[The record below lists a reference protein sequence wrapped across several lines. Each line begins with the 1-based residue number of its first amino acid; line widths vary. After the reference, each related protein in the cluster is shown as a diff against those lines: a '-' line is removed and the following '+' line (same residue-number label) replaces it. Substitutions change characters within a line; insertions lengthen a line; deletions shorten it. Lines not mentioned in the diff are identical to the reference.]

1 MCIRD
6 RGRITTVATVRAQPD
21 APSIPAT
28 PEHPYLRG
36 LAVDA
41 SGVMYVADSAD
52 ARVMK
57 IAPDGKVTTLLQLRS
72 PWSPT
77 GIALFDSDV
86 YVLEFLHTAR
96 DVRRDW
102 MPRVRKIS
110 SDGKSSII
118 VTIDKMPGAR

>member
-1 MCIRD
+1 MVAMIRALD
-6 RGRITTVATVRAQPD
+6 GG
-21 APSIPAT
+21 PSIPGT
-28 PEHPYLRG
+28 NQHPYLRG

-41 SGVMYVADSAD
+41 SGVMYVADSGD

-77 GIALFDSDV
+77 GIALFGSDV

-118 VTIDKMPGAR
+118 VTIDQMPGAR